1 MTLLL
6 NPPRAVAQRAERAGA
21 VMPVGVRVVTARA
34 FCCASQ
40 VTGMDADRGLI
51 RCSYGLAGPFH
62 LDAEAPAD
70 PPVTAPL
77 VPGGRHRVFLP
88 WAAYSRQA
96 RSSRADHISRR
107 ARRRRTCSTAAQ
119 YKTTTAPF
127 TRHPAPTMA
136 SRCHVT
142 YQIIAWSL
150 LHCRSSSTA
159 QFG

>member
-1 MTLLL
+1 ML
-6 NPPRAVAQRAERAGA
+6 
-21 VMPVGVRVVTARA
+21 VGVPVVTAHA
-34 FCCASQ
+34 LWCAGQ
-40 VTGMDADRGLI
+40 VTGTDADRGLI
-51 RCSYGLAGPFH
+51 RCGNGLAGPFH

-77 VPGGRHRVFLP
+77 VPGGRHRRFP

-119 YKTTTAPF
+119 YNTTTAPF

-136 SRCHVT
+136 SRCQIT
-142 YQIIAWSL
+142 YQITAGFL
-150 LHCRSSSTA
+150 LRCCSSSTSRSPRTH
-159 QFG
+159 